1 MSEHR
6 RISVLFVCTGNICRS
21 PTAEAVFKHCVREAG
36 LAGRIASDSA
46 GTHDY
51 HVGEPPDPRTQ
62 AAAKQRG
69 YDLGELRARRLRRED
84 FERFDYVLA
93 MDEANLRLLER
104 LCPREHAHKL
114 KLLRDFALRPRVEIQ
129 QQLELVRMLARGLN
143 AKSRT
148 PITGARKTSSGYL
161 TWWRRRRRVCCAT
174 SIAMTSPG
182 HRVCPGRRC
191 SLRYRRGRSRS
202 AREVLR
208 RPLAAPGE
216 RASGAAQPAD
226 SPPPVPPN

>member
-51 HVGEPPDPRTQ
+51 HVGQPPDPRTQ

-114 KLLRDFALRPRVEIQ
+114 KLLLDFDAGSQ
-129 QQLELVRMLARGLN
+129 
-143 AKSRT
+143 
-148 PITGARKTSSGYL
+148 
-161 TWWRRRRRVCCAT
+161 
-174 SIAMTSPG
+174 
-182 HRVCPGRRC
+182 
-191 SLRYRRGRSRS
+191 
-202 AREVLR
+202 REV
-208 RPLAAPGE
+208 PDPYYGGPEDFE
-216 RASGAAQPAD
+216 RVLDLVEAAAQGLLRHLD
-226 SPPPVPPN
+226 RND